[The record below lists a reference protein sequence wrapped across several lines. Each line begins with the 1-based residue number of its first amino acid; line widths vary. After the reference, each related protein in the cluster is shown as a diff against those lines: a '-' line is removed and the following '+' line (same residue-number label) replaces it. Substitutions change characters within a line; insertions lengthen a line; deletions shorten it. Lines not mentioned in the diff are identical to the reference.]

1 MSVATSFK
9 SVYLPSSLLPSL
21 ELWSFLVVVWFGSL
35 LASSSL
41 DCRKFLPR
49 VLGGRLSLFGP
60 RLSGLNFIPFLI
72 LVFSFCHG
80 V

>member
-1 MSVATSFK
+1 MSVAASFK
-9 SVYLPSSLLPSL
+9 SVYFPSSLPPSL

-60 RLSGLNFIPFLI
+60 RPSGLNFIPFLI

-80 V
+80 I

>member
-9 SVYLPSSLLPSL
+9 SVYLPSSLPP
-21 ELWSFLVVVWFGSL
+21 SFLVVVWFGSL

-60 RLSGLNFIPFLI
+60 RPSGLNFIPFLI

>member
-1 MSVATSFK
+1 MSVAASSK
-9 SVYLPSSLLPSL
+9 SVYLQSSLPPSL
-21 ELWSFLVVVWFGSL
+21 ELRSFLVMVWFGSL

-60 RLSGLNFIPFLI
+60 RPSGLNFIPSLFH
-72 LVFSFCHG
+72 VFSFCHG

>member
-1 MSVATSFK
+1 MSVAASFK
-9 SVYLPSSLLPSL
+9 SVYFPSSLPPSL

-60 RLSGLNFIPFLI
+60 RPSGLNFIPFLI
-72 LVFSFCHG
+72 LVFSFCHE

>member
-9 SVYLPSSLLPSL
+9 SVYLPSSLPPSL
-21 ELWSFLVVVWFGSL
+21 ELWSFLVMVWFGSL

-60 RLSGLNFIPFLI
+60 RPSGLNFIPFLI